1 MFVKNYCQK
10 AVTDVVP
17 GGRYTVV
24 FLRALLLIL
33 SQGIVADFEELVA
46 YFSRGFL
53 WMILAVLIFMY
64 CSFFICFNIYVLFFF
79 LSEKILTFHI
89 CFFSSIFQDRQ
100 LLQLWHTL
108 DTRQ

>member
-33 SQGIVADFEELVA
+33 SQGIVADF
-46 YFSRGFL
+46 
-53 WMILAVLIFMY
+53 
-64 CSFFICFNIYVLFFF
+64 
-79 LSEKILTFHI
+79 
-89 CFFSSIFQDRQ
+89 
-100 LLQLWHTL
+100 
-108 DTRQ
+108 